1 MRLSDLT
8 GSNGRAS
15 RIEVAG
21 ITADSRAVL
30 PGYLFAALQ
39 GLRADGTQFIP
50 DAIKQGAVAVLA
62 AKGTAIDA
70 GEVFV
75 VSDDNP
81 RRQLALMA
89 ARFYPRQPETIVAV
103 TGTNGKTSTA
113 EFAAQIWK
121 RLGHSG
127 GSLGTLGLRT
137 ALGSS
142 EGNLTTPD
150 PVTLHQSLDRLARE
164 GIEHLAMEASSHGL
178 DQYRLDGVRVS
189 AAAFTNISHDH
200 LDYHGSQEAYLAAK
214 LRLFTEVM
222 PEGGIAVL
230 NADVPE
236 FETIRAACVGRRQLV
251 LTYGAAAAADFRLI
265 AADPGP
271 CGQTVEIAVQGA
283 VHRVLLPLYGSFQA
297 ENALAALALVI
308 ATGAD
313 RAAAV
318 DALGHLKGVTGR
330 AQLVEELSSRAKIFV
345 DYAHTPD
352 ALTHVLLALR
362 PHTKGKL
369 VLVFGCGGNR
379 DKAKRPEMGR
389 IAAQLADV
397 VIVTDDNPRDED
409 PASIRSEI
417 RASCP
422 DAEDI
427 PSRSRAIARGIALL
441 EPGDLLVV
449 AGKGHETGQIVGGRV
464 LPFDDTAV
472 IRKAILDR
480 GRKQA

>member
-8 GSNGRAS
+8 GSNDRAS

-21 ITADSRAVL
+21 ITADSRAVM

-39 GLRADGTQFIP
+39 GLRTDGTQFIP
-50 DAIKQGAVAVLA
+50 DAIKHGAVAVLA
-62 AKGTAIDA
+62 AKGTAVDA
-70 GEVFV
+70 GDVFV

-81 RRQLALMA
+81 RRRLALMA

-121 RLGHSG
+121 RLGING

-137 ALGSS
+137 ALGAS
-142 EGNLTTPD
+142 ESNLTTPD
-150 PVTLHQSLDRLARE
+150 PVTLHQSLDRIAHD

-230 NADVPE
+230 NADIPE
-236 FETIRAACVGRRQLV
+236 FETIRAACVARRQLV
-251 LTYGAAAAADFRLI
+251 LTYGTAAADFRLI

-271 CGQTVEIAVQGA
+271 CGQTVEVAVQGA

-352 ALTHVLLALR
+352 ALTHVLVALR
-362 PHTKGKL
+362 PHTKGRL

-379 DKAKRPEMGR
+379 DRAKRPEMGR
-389 IAAQLADV
+389 IAADLADW

-409 PASIRSEI
+409 PAAIRGEI
-417 RASCP
+417 RATCP

-427 PSRSRAIARGIALL
+427 ASRSRAIARGIALL

-472 IRKAILDR
+472 IRKAVLDQ
-480 GRKQA
+480 GRKRA